1 MMLATSTRTN
11 NLKEKGNNNKK
22 NQRKRNAKRI
32 RRSSSCI
39 KESRLQQDIH
49 GTSKPHKEKENK
61 GPHFC
66 FKTCSIKRNYEDLN
80 T

>member
-11 NLKEKGNNNKK
+11 NLKKKGNNNKK
-22 NQRKRNAKRI
+22 YQRKRNAKRI
-32 RRSSSCI
+32 RSSSCI
-39 KESRLQQDIH
+39 KESRLHQDIH

>member
-22 NQRKRNAKRI
+22 IQRKRNAKRI

-39 KESRLQQDIH
+39 KESRLHIQ